1 MSAVVTVRMGPSGSD
16 QTRPMGWT
24 PTALEHQP
32 PHNLV
37 LSHHWLVSE
46 ARRPPAVA

>member
-16 QTRPMGWT
+16 QTRSMGWN
-24 PTALEHQP
+24 PTALEHQ

-37 LSHHWLVSE
+37 LSHHRLVSE